1 MAEVLEVAGKR
12 LMTASAPRAPPPSPP
27 ITTRAPMSM
36 VRAVGRPPRG
46 DAEDGGTGELTGDA
60 LLGSAIIS

>member
-1 MAEVLEVAGKR
+1 
-12 LMTASAPRAPPPSPP
+12 
-27 ITTRAPMSM
+27 MSM
-36 VRAVGRPPRG
+36 VRAVRRPPRG